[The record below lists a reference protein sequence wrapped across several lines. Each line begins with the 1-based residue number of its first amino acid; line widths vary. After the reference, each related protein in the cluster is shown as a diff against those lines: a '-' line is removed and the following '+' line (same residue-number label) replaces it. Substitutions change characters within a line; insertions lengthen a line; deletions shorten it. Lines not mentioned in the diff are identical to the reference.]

1 LQGKANTLRRT
12 KKKNIYVISTPMR
25 PVPLEHFLWAGKELH
40 KIVDSK
46 GQFLG
51 DGYKAAGEALRR
63 KQDKEREAAG
73 LPPIQRTGGRGGA
86 PGQQVKAKDLPTG
99 RSAPFSRVGGGHA
112 HTNRGGGQGAPAPA
126 NRGRG
131 GHSGG
136 GGGGRRN
143 FQLDQNVWTHL
154 INYLRKNG
162 LLPVVNFVFSKKRCE
177 EYAMTLTSTDLCD
190 AKEKSEV
197 HIVWERAL
205 TRLKGTDKTLPQIL
219 RMRELMSRGIGVHH
233 GGLLPLVKGTSASSR
248 VAVKLTNYRGR

>member
-1 LQGKANTLRRT
+1 LPGCPVNLLLTPPSRT
-12 KKKNIYVISTPMR
+12 KKKNIYVIATPKR

-73 LPPIQRTGGRGGA
+73 LPPVQRTGGRGAA
-86 PGQQVKAKDLPTG
+86 PGQQTRAKDLPTG
-99 RSAPFSRVGGGHA
+99 RGAPFTRAGGGRTHA
-112 HTNRGGGQGAPAPA
+112 NRGGGQGAQAPA

-131 GHSGG
+131 GGHM
-136 GGGGRRN
+136 GRRPGG

-177 EYAMTLTSTDLCD
+177 EYAMTLTSMDLCD
-190 AKEKSEV
+190 AKERSEV

-219 RMRELMSRGIGVHH
+219 RMRELMGRGIGVHH
-233 GGLLPLVKGTSASSR
+233 GGLLPLVKGMSAVCPR
-248 VAVKLTNYRGR
+248 FP